1 MTMRYERHSVRHRCF
16 NSPSVQHRLGIG
28 LCGWLLCAGLLLAV
42 TATGLAAEISPTRFS
57 TPNGMTV
64 LVLEQHFLPIVEIHA
79 LIKAGSAQDPAEK
92 AGLANLVASLLD
104 EGTSTRTSKQLAEQ
118 IDFVGGSL
126 GAHAS
131 EDFSSATVRILG
143 KDIELGFMLL
153 ADILQRPIF
162 PKQEFERVRSLIL
175 GELSSDNDDP
185 GHVAMKAFNQLVF
198 QNHPYRWP
206 VNGTEE
212 SLKKIT
218 LSDVQNFYAK
228 EYLPN
233 QVILTIV
240 GDVTVEQA
248 TALVQEHFGSWKKG
262 SAQPRPVKKPA
273 AIDKKVVQ
281 LIEKDL
287 TQSTI
292 MIGHPGISRTNP
304 DFYAVTVM
312 NHILGAGGF
321 SSRLMDS
328 IRDKQGLAYGI
339 TSHYD
344 TRAMPGSFW
353 INLQTRTE
361 TTNQAISSVLSEMKT
376 IREAPVTD
384 QELAEAKAFLMG
396 NFPLRLDSTAKMAQV
411 LAQVEFYG
419 LGFDYF
425 SQYTKWI
432 ERVTKE
438 DVLRVAKQ
446 YLDPQHY
453 ALVVVGNIAKAKV
466 RH

>member
-1 MTMRYERHSVRHRCF
+1 MVIKPREQKRHSPAPRSVRRW
-16 NSPSVQHRLGIG
+16 SVMCLVVVLSWVCVARPGD
-28 LCGWLLCAGLLLAV
+28 
-42 TATGLAAEISPTRFS
+42 AADISPARFA

-79 LIKAGSAQDPAEK
+79 LIKAGSAQDPPEK
-92 AGLANLVASLLD
+92 AGLANLVAGLLD
-104 EGTSTRTSKQLAEQ
+104 EGTTTRSSKQLAEQ

-126 GAHAS
+126 GAQAD
-131 EDFSSATVRILG
+131 EDFTTASARTLK
-143 KDIELGFMLL
+143 KDIDLGFTLL
-153 ADILQRPIF
+153 ADILQRPAF
-162 PKQEFERVRSLIL
+162 PKQEFERVRSQIL
-175 GELSSDNDDP
+175 GEIASDNDDP

-206 VNGTEE
+206 VNGTEDT
-212 SLKKIT
+212 LGKIT
-218 LSDVQNFYAK
+218 LADVQAFYAK

-233 QVILTIV
+233 QVILTVV
-240 GDVTVEQA
+240 GDVSVEQA
-248 TALVQEHFGSWKKG
+248 TTLVQTHFGSWKKG
-262 SAQPRPVKKPA
+262 AVQPRTAKKPA
-273 AIDKKVVQ
+273 VIDKKVVQ

-292 MIGHPGISRTNP
+292 VIGHPGISRTNP

-312 NHILGAGGF
+312 NHVLGAGGF
-321 SSRLMDS
+321 SSRLMDT

-344 TRAMPGSFW
+344 ARSMPGSFW

-361 TTNQAISSVLSEMKT
+361 TTNQAINGVLTEMKT
-376 IREAPVTD
+376 IREAPVSD
-384 QELAEAKAFLMG
+384 QELADAKAFLMG
-396 NFPLRLDSTAKMAQV
+396 SFPLRLDSTAKLAKV
-411 LAQVEFYG
+411 LAQVEFFG

-425 SQYTKWI
+425 SQYPKWI

-438 DVLRVAKQ
+438 DVQRAAKQ

>member
-1 MTMRYERHSVRHRCF
+1 MVTKPREQKRHSPAPGSIQRW
-16 NSPSVQHRLGIG
+16 SVMCL
-28 LCGWLLCAGLLLAV
+28 V
-42 TATGLAAEISPTRFS
+42 GLALSWVCVVRPGDAADISPTRFT

-64 LVLEQHFLPIVEIHA
+64 IVLEQHFLPIIEIHA
-79 LIKAGSAQDPAEK
+79 LIKAGSAQDPPEK
-92 AGLANLVASLLD
+92 AGLANLVAGLLD
-104 EGTSTRTSKQLAEQ
+104 EGTTTRSSKQLAEQ

-126 GAHAS
+126 GAQAD
-131 EDFSSATVRILG
+131 EDFTTASARTLK
-143 KDIELGFMLL
+143 KDIDLGFTLL
-153 ADILQRPIF
+153 ADILQRPAF
-162 PKQEFERVRSLIL
+162 PKQEFERVRSQIL
-175 GELSSDNDDP
+175 GEITSDNDDP

-206 VNGTEE
+206 VNGTEDT
-212 SLKKIT
+212 LGKIT
-218 LSDVQNFYAK
+218 LTDVQTFYAK
-228 EYLPN
+228 EYLAN

-248 TALVQEHFGSWKKG
+248 TALVQTHFGSWKKG
-262 SAQPRPVKKPA
+262 IAPSRAAKKPA
-273 AIDKKVVQ
+273 VIDKKVVQ

-292 MIGHPGISRTNP
+292 VIGHHGISRTNP

-312 NHILGAGGF
+312 NHVLGAGGF

-344 TRAMPGSFW
+344 ARSMPGSFW

-361 TTNQAISSVLSEMKT
+361 TTNQAITGVLAEMKA
-376 IREAPVTD
+376 IREAPVSD
-384 QELAEAKAFLMG
+384 QELADAKAFLMG
-396 NFPLRLDSTAKMAQV
+396 SFPLRLDSTAKLAKI
-411 LAQVEFYG
+411 LAQVEFFG

-425 SQYTKWI
+425 TQYPKWI

-438 DVLRVAKQ
+438 DVQRVARQ
-446 YLDPQHY
+446 YLDPQRY

-466 RH
+466 RN

>member
-1 MTMRYERHSVRHRCF
+1 MPMVTTTSCETRNRSARQR
-16 NSPSVQHRLGIG
+16 G
-28 LCGWLLCAGLLLAV
+28 LCSLGSVLAV
-42 TATGLAAEISPTRFS
+42 LLTGFGSWSHAADIGPVRVTAA
-57 TPNGMTV
+57 NGMTV

-79 LIKAGSAQDPAEK
+79 LIKAGSAHDPPEK

-104 EGTSTRTSKQLAEQ
+104 EGTTTRTSKQLAEQ
-118 IDFVGGSL
+118 IDFVGGL
-126 GAHAS
+126 LEAKAG
-131 EDFSSATVRILG
+131 EDFTTASVRVLK
-143 KDIELGFMLL
+143 KDVELGFTLL
-153 ADILQRPIF
+153 ADILMHPAF
-162 PKQEFERVRSLIL
+162 PKQEFERVRAQIL
-175 GELSSDNDDP
+175 GEIASDNDDP

-198 QNHPYRWP
+198 HNHPYRWP
-206 VNGTEE
+206 VNGTED
-212 SLKKIT
+212 T
-218 LSDVQNFYAK
+218 LGKVTLADVQSFYAR

-233 QVILTIV
+233 QTILTVV

-248 TALVQEHFGSWKKG
+248 TALVQTHFGPWKKG
-262 SAQPRPVKKPA
+262 PAPVRAARKPA
-273 AIDKKVVQ
+273 AIEKKAVQ

-292 MIGHPGISRTNP
+292 VLGHGGISRTNS
-304 DFYAVTVM
+304 DYYAVTVM

-339 TSHYD
+339 MSHFD
-344 TRAMPGSFW
+344 ARAMPGSFW
-353 INLQTRTE
+353 VSLQTRTE
-361 TTNQAISSVLSEMKT
+361 TTNQAISGVLAEIKA

-384 QELAEAKAFLMG
+384 QELAEAKSFLIG
-396 NFPLRLDSTAKMAQV
+396 SFPLRLDSTAKLAQV
-411 LAQVEFYG
+411 LAQVEFFG
-419 LGFDYF
+419 LGFEYF
-425 SQYTKWI
+425 TQYPKWI

-438 DVLRVAKQ
+438 DVQRVAKQ

>member
-1 MTMRYERHSVRHRCF
+1 MLV
-16 NSPSVQHRLGIG
+16 LA
-28 LCGWLLCAGLLLAV
+28 LCGACVAESSD
-42 TATGLAAEISPTRFS
+42 AADISPTRFNTS
-57 TPNGMTV
+57 NGMTV

-79 LIKAGSAQDPAEK
+79 LIKAGSAQDPPEK
-92 AGLANLVASLLD
+92 AGLANLVAGLLD
-104 EGTSTRTSKQLAEQ
+104 EGTTTRSSKQLAEQ

-126 GAHAS
+126 GAKAD
-131 EDFSSATVRILG
+131 EDFTTASTRTLK
-143 KDIELGFMLL
+143 KDIDLGFTLL
-153 ADILQRPIF
+153 ADILQRPAF
-162 PKQEFERVRSLIL
+162 PKQEFERVRSQIL
-175 GELSSDNDDP
+175 GEIASDNDDP

-212 SLKKIT
+212 TLGKIT
-218 LSDVQNFYAK
+218 LADVQAFYAK
-228 EYLPN
+228 EYLPS

-240 GDVTVEQA
+240 GDITAEQA
-248 TALVQEHFGSWKKG
+248 ATLVQTHFGSWKKG
-262 SAQPRPVKKPA
+262 IAPPRTVKKPTV
-273 AIDKKVVQ
+273 IDKKIVQ

-292 MIGHPGISRTNP
+292 VIGHPGISRTNP

-312 NHILGAGGF
+312 NHVLGAGGF
-321 SSRLMDS
+321 SSRLMDT

-344 TRAMPGSFW
+344 ARLMPGSFW

-361 TTNQAISSVLSEMKT
+361 TTNQAITGVLAEMKA
-376 IREAPVTD
+376 IREAPVSD
-384 QELAEAKAFLMG
+384 QELADAKAFLMG
-396 NFPLRLDSTAKMAQV
+396 SFPLRLDSTAKLAQV
-411 LAQVEFYG
+411 LAQVEFFG

-425 SQYTKWI
+425 SQYPKWI

-438 DVLRVAKQ
+438 DVQRVARQ
-446 YLDPQHY
+446 YLDPQRY